1 MRQSSTEIM
10 KKFERLKSARKSP
23 SHIWKKY
30 ILEFINQLRKD
41 EFTIEEIVKYLKS
54 EYGQTYEDLNHEQ
67 FEGRIKSTL
76 NQLTKDGS
84 FRKSRNFD
92 YELEK
97 HGLYDIK
104 LEKYKNHWSVNRTTV
119 ELHKQKQGLLQKLKS
134 K

>member
-92 YELEK
+92 
-97 HGLYDIK
+97 
-104 LEKYKNHWSVNRTTV
+104 
-119 ELHKQKQGLLQKLKS
+119 
-134 K
+134 